1 MEEEPE
7 PSSLPS
13 AAVVLWL
20 VALVVVPGLLLLVR
34 SRWRRAAARRE
45 EVRRLARL
53 AAEESELAE
62 RESVLAY
69 YSELFPSV
77 VHAAEVPEAP
87 LWAPTPAVVPAQED
101 GVEAQPHTQPPAGA
115 KGVCVVCFRPTT
127 FRCKQCKAVKY
138 CSFKC
143 QIAHWRQGHKDECHP
158 PSANTRP
165 DDVGRVGQERA
176 AEENISVGVK
186 PVAETSK
193 PLAVGSEISDAD
205 HSLKGLSGEGEH
217 MPPEDLCTSTEV
229 PGGYKSNSTVEI
241 PQNVSVSV
249 DGDKITSSTEHQ
261 ALFED
266 DSSSKDSNV
275 VLPCKS
281 QVIAPKIS
289 GRSSSFNEESF
300 DHSKEHHKA
309 QDASVVEDRSQ
320 TTHNRELDGSSNP
333 QAAASVVL
341 EPKSS
346 RNPIRVEP
354 ERSKTKPVGNDNI
367 QSTKSV
373 PSALAVG
380 KATSVRGG
388 CSVIPIPSKV
398 TDNRSDRSS
407 KPSERSGSTAN
418 NLATSLKKI
427 VRQQTAPKVLRHY
440 PSESTL
446 FPYELFVK
454 LYDKIELHPFGLHN
468 LGNSCYANAV
478 LQCLMFTRPLTT
490 YLLEGLHSKNCSK
503 REWCFMCEFEK
514 LIVEGKRRKTA
525 LSPTGILSH
534 LHDIGTSFGP
544 GKQEDAH
551 EFLRYAIDAMQSV
564 CIKEA
569 RKGGALRSSEETTL
583 VQLIFGGYLRS
594 KIKCSRCHISSEQC
608 DRMLDLTVEIDG
620 DISSLDEALVRFT
633 STEVLDG
640 ENRYHCSRCKSYERA
655 KKKLTIEEAPNVLT
669 IALKRYQSG
678 KFGKI
683 NKAIR
688 FPETLNVFRHMNP
701 DTDDRSPVYSLYAV
715 VVHHDVMNAAFSGH
729 YVCYVKDTQGKWFKA
744 DDSQV
749 KPVSLDNVMS
759 KCAYMLLYA
768 RCSPRAPSS
777 VRQVMMVQDPARP
790 KRAKQKVV
798 LGGTPFG
805 GSFSRHQGGHPPTD
819 YMADDLADTPDEYGD
834 APYPLAES
842 PSPSE
847 SSSLF
852 SNSDAGS
859 HSTVST
865 DSSDSTRN
873 STSTEEYEYY
883 LFGTSDQMYPGA
895 HVENDYPTYSRSRSN
910 LNASSSGRDTDDAE
924 RFAEHRPQG
933 SSGAGGGWVVGDE
946 SPSLLYTDRS
956 KHHSSSKLTD
966 QYRQLDRSG
975 HDPGETR
982 GRVLLR
988 RPSRGSAQTFY

>member
-7 PSSLPS
+7 SSSSSS

-20 VALVVVPGLLLLVR
+20 VALVVVPGLVLLVR

-69 YSELFPSV
+69 YSELFPTV

-87 LWAPTPAVVPAQED
+87 LWAPTPAVATAQEED
-101 GVEAQPHTQPPAGA
+101 VEAQPHTQPPAGS

-143 QIAHWRQGHKDECHP
+143 QIAHWRQGHKDECRP
-158 PSANTRP
+158 ASANTRP
-165 DDVGRVGQERA
+165 DDEGRVEQERA
-176 AEENISVGVK
+176 AEENVSVGVK
-186 PVAETSK
+186 PVAGTNN
-193 PLAVGSEISDAD
+193 PLAVGSETSDAN
-205 HSLKGLSGEGEH
+205 HSLKSLSGEGHH
-217 MPPEDLCTSTEV
+217 MPSEDLCTSTEV
-229 PGGYKSNSTVEI
+229 PGGHKSNSTVET
-241 PQNVSVSV
+241 PLVVPVSV
-249 DGDKITSSTEHQ
+249 DSGKMPSNTEHQ
-261 ALFED
+261 THVED
-266 DSSSKDSNV
+266 GSCIKDSSEA
-275 VLPCKS
+275 LPCKS
-281 QVIAPKIS
+281 RATAPKIS
-289 GRSSSFNEESF
+289 SRSSSFKEESF
-300 DHSKEHHKA
+300 HHSKEHHTA
-309 QDASVVEDRSQ
+309 QDASFVEDCSH
-320 TTHNRELDGSSNP
+320 TSDHRELKDSSNP
-333 QAAASVVL
+333 QASASVVL

-346 RNPIRVEP
+346 RNHICVEL
-354 ERSKTKPVGNDNI
+354 ERSKTKPVGNGNI
-367 QSTKSV
+367 QSTKPV
-373 PSALAVG
+373 PSALVVE

-398 TDNRSDRSS
+398 SGNHSDGNFKR
-407 KPSERSGSTAN
+407 SERSGSTAN
-418 NLATSLKKI
+418 DLATSLKKI
-427 VRQQTAPKVLRHY
+427 VRQQTAPKVVRHY
-440 PSESTL
+440 PSELTL

-490 YLLEGLHSKNCSK
+490 YLLGGLHSKNCSK

-534 LHDIGTSFGP
+534 LHDIGSSFGP

-564 CIKEA
+564 CMKEA
-569 RKGGALRSSEETTL
+569 RKGGALRSAEETTL

-608 DRMLDLTVEIDG
+608 ERMLDLTVEIDG

-688 FPETLNVFRHMNP
+688 FPETLNMVHYMNP

-777 VRQVMMVQDPARP
+777 VRQVMVQDPARL
-790 KRAKQKVV
+790 KKAKQKAI
-798 LGGTPFG
+798 
-805 GSFSRHQGGHPPTD
+805 SFSRHQGGHAHTD
-819 YMADDLADTPDEYGD
+819 YMADDLAHTSDEYGD
-834 APYPLAES
+834 APYPPAES

-873 STSTEEYEYY
+873 STSTEEYEY
-883 LFGTSDQMYPGA
+883 LFGTSDQMYPGGPVGA
-895 HVENDYPTYSRSRSN
+895 PVESDYQMYSRSRSS
-910 LNASSSGRDTDDAE
+910 LNTSSSGRMAYETE
-924 RFAEHRPQG
+924 RFAEHKPQG
-933 SSGAGGGWVVGDE
+933 GVAGGGWVVGDE
-946 SPSLLYTDRS
+946 SPSLLYYDRS

-966 QYRQLDRSG
+966 PYMQLDRSD

-982 GRVLLR
+982 GGGVLSR